1 MIIILKPDA
10 TESMIDHVMDRV
22 RELGL
27 TPHLSKG
34 QERTIIGVIGDDR
47 ILANQPLRAIPG
59 VEDVVA
65 ILAPWKLVG
74 REFKKEN
81 SIIDVGGVKIGG
93 KRLAIMAG
101 PCAVEKKEL
110 TIGIAQEVKAAGAN
124 ILRGGAYKPRSSPY
138 AFQGLGNEGL
148 DFLGAAKKLTGLPI
162 VSEILDPRDIEL
174 FLEKTDIIQIGA
186 RNMQNFELLKE
197 VGGYDKPVLLKRGLS
212 ATLKEW
218 LLSAEYVMS
227 RGNKNVMLC
236 ERGIRTFESHYRNT
250 LDLSAVPALKALTHL
265 PVIVDP
271 SHATGKWE
279 LVAPMAKAAVAAG
292 ADGLLIEVHSNPE
305 CALCDGEES
314 LKPGRFKDLMK
325 DLRRIAEAVDREI
338 E

>member
-1 MIIILKPDA
+1 MIIVLKPDA
-10 TESMIDHVMDRV
+10 TEAMIEHVMDRV

-27 TPHLSKG
+27 IPHLSKG

-47 ILANQPLRAIPG
+47 ILANQPLRSIAG
-59 VEDVVA
+59 VEDVVV
-65 ILAPWKLVG
+65 ILAPWKLAG
-74 REFKKEN
+74 REFKKDN
-81 SIIDVGGVKIGG
+81 TIIDVCGVKIGG
-93 KRLAIMAG
+93 KQLAIMAG

-110 TIGIAQEVKAAGAN
+110 TVGIAQEVKAAGAN

-212 ATLKEW
+212 ATIKEW
-218 LLSAEYVMS
+218 LLSAEYIMS

-250 LDLSAVPALKALTHL
+250 LDLSAVPAMKALTHL

-271 SHATGKWE
+271 SHATGKWD

-314 LKPGRFKDLMK
+314 LKPARFKDLMK

>member
-1 MIIILKPDA
+1 MIIVLKPEA
-10 TESMIDHVMDRV
+10 TEAMIEHVMDRV

-27 TPHLSKG
+27 SPHLSKG

-47 ILANQPLRAIPG
+47 ILANQPLRAIAG

-65 ILAPWKLVG
+65 ILAPWKLAG
-74 REFKKEN
+74 REFKKDN
-81 SIIDVGGVKIGG
+81 TIIDVGGVKIGG

-110 TIGIAQEVKAAGAN
+110 TVGIAQEVKAAGAN

-212 ATLKEW
+212 ATIKEW
-218 LLSAEYVMS
+218 LLSAEYIMS

-271 SHATGKWE
+271 SHATGKWD

-314 LKPGRFKDLMK
+314 LKPSRFKDLMK

>member
-1 MIIILKPDA
+1 MIIVLKPEA
-10 TESMIDHVMDRV
+10 TEHEIDHVMDRLK
-22 RELGL
+22 ELGL

-47 ILANQPLRAIPG
+47 ILANMPLRAIPG
-59 VEDVVA
+59 VEDVVP
-65 ILAPWKLVG
+65 ILAPWKLAG
-74 REFKKEN
+74 REFKKDDT
-81 SIIDVGGVKIGG
+81 IIDVDSVKIGG
-93 KRLAIMAG
+93 RKLVIMAG

-110 TIGIAQEVKAAGAN
+110 TIGIAQEVKAAGAT
-124 ILRGGAYKPRSSPY
+124 ILRGGAYKPRTSPY
-138 AFQGLGNEGL
+138 AFQGLRDEGL
-148 DFLGAAKKLTGLPI
+148 NHLVEAKKITGLPI

-197 VGGYDKPVLLKRGLS
+197 VGAYDKPVLLKRGLS
-212 ATLKEW
+212 ATIKEW
-218 LLSAEYVMS
+218 LLSAEYIIS

-236 ERGIRTFESHYRNT
+236 ERGIRTFESQYRNT
-250 LDLSAVPALKALTHL
+250 LDLTAVPALQELTHL

-279 LVAPMAKAAVAAG
+279 LVAPMAKAAIAAG

-314 LKPGRFKDLMK
+314 LKPAKFKDLMK
-325 DLRRIAEAVDREI
+325 DLKKIAEAVDRDI
-338 E
+338 